1 MAHVYLALGTNLG
14 DRMANLA
21 AARQALAPDVTVLAE
36 SPIYET
42 PPWGVAD
49 QPMFLNQVV
58 AARTDLAPL
67 GLLALLKRLETEM
80 GRRPGVRYGPR
91 LIDMDILFY
100 DDHIIHEP
108 GLDIPHLRVPE
119 RAFVLVPLADLAPDL
134 HHPVLGVS
142 VSELL
147 AKIDT
152 TGVKRY
158 QGFDV
163 A

>member
-14 DRMANLA
+14 DRLANLA
-21 AARQALAPDVTVLAE
+21 AARRAFAPQVTLLAE

-42 PPWGVAD
+42 PPWGVVD

-58 AARTDLAPL
+58 AARTELPPL
-67 GLLALLKRLETEM
+67 ELLALLKRLELEL

-100 DDHIIHEP
+100 DDLVMRAPDLE
-108 GLDIPHLRVPE
+108 IPHPRLAQ

-134 HHPVLGVS
+134 RHPGLGARVRD
-142 VSELL
+142 LL
-147 AKIDT
+147 ANLDAS
-152 TGVKRY
+152 GVRPY
-158 QGFDV
+158 TP
-163 A
+163 